1 MLRTNYRSNKSIVDF
16 ANHSISF
23 NNMKVDKI
31 MLSNNTKIRKPKLI
45 INNYEHQSNKFI
57 IETINELLIAGVN
70 YDDIAILSRNSIK
83 LRIIETELTKNK
95 IPHIALITDKNSD
108 ENKKII
114 EKDKV
119 VITTIH
125 KSKGLEWKYVFII
138 GLANE
143 HFPSHM
149 NNNIKNIEEE
159 RRLFYVAITRCKNEL
174 FFITETKE
182 FPLSVFLYE
191 SIELIDV
198 ENKTKKDDIFNNKIK
213 SNIKTNYAVMDIVNL
228 LNQNDFE
235 QMRLNELLPTINP
248 NIVKRYDNKLNFSKN
263 IKSGAYEGDL
273 GEFVDRYITRGVM
286 KEFRDY
292 DTEFIINDSLENT
305 FIDENNNVL
314 TTEFKYP
321 EIIINKIKKAYDNI
335 KIEKSNNINDIYWI
349 SLCRNFKYDRKR
361 LIYRDIFNIIE
372 ENIKIGTEEDIN
384 DTIKNRMDDYIEN
397 YKIKE
402 DINCKVMLQEKFK
415 NNLKIECVISGEI
428 DMIDDDTIID
438 FKCSESDF
446 KLEWLIQLLIY
457 YSLYNNEKIKKLMI
471 INIMDGMQYTFIL
484 PEIYKNIELID
495 FIKNK
500 IIQDQKSIRNF
511 PSINYE
517 TLTNDYQQIDE
528 KIKIQKIKYE
538 NISKDN
544 IIILDTETSGLGGEC
559 DIIQLA
565 YIIVDKQYNLIKKRD
580 YYVKNRLTTIEA
592 EQIHRITNEKL
603 KTKGKEF
610 LYIIK
615 KLMKDLRDV
624 DIIVGHNVAFDLNKI
639 LCNLKKYE
647 IMIISKENEE
657 IQNIFTKFI
666 IEDTYKLGKK
676 KLTELYKDLFNK
688 EMKNAHNALTD
699 VLMTFECYKKLK

>member
-1 MLRTNYRSNKSIVDF
+1 
-16 ANHSISF
+16 
-23 NNMKVDKI
+23 
-31 MLSNNTKIRKPKLI
+31 
-45 INNYEHQSNKFI
+45 
-57 IETINELLIAGVN
+57 
-70 YDDIAILSRNSIK
+70 
-83 LRIIETELTKNK
+83 
-95 IPHIALITDKNSD
+95 
-108 ENKKII
+108 
-114 EKDKV
+114 
-119 VITTIH
+119 
-125 KSKGLEWKYVFII
+125 
-138 GLANE
+138 
-143 HFPSHM
+143 
-149 NNNIKNIEEE
+149 
-159 RRLFYVAITRCKNEL
+159 
-174 FFITETKE
+174 
-182 FPLSVFLYE
+182 
-191 SIELIDV
+191 
-198 ENKTKKDDIFNNKIK
+198 
-213 SNIKTNYAVMDIVNL
+213 
-228 LNQNDFE
+228 
-235 QMRLNELLPTINP
+235 
-248 NIVKRYDNKLNFSKN
+248 
-263 IKSGAYEGDL
+263 
-273 GEFVDRYITRGVM
+273 
-286 KEFRDY
+286 
-292 DTEFIINDSLENT
+292 
-305 FIDENNNVL
+305 
-314 TTEFKYP
+314 
-321 EIIINKIKKAYDNI
+321 
-335 KIEKSNNINDIYWI
+335 
-349 SLCRNFKYDRKR
+349 
-361 LIYRDIFNIIE
+361 
-372 ENIKIGTEEDIN
+372 
-384 DTIKNRMDDYIEN
+384 
-397 YKIKE
+397 
-402 DINCKVMLQEKFK
+402 
-415 NNLKIECVISGEI
+415 
-428 DMIDDDTIID
+428 
-438 FKCSESDF
+438 
-446 KLEWLIQLLIY
+446 
-457 YSLYNNEKIKKLMI
+457 
-471 INIMDGMQYTFIL
+471 MDGMQYTFIL